1 MKNEEKSQKTQKDE
15 LILKRSFYEVII
27 FLCFHYPFSVKNFV
41 KKQERNDYM
50 ARRGENIYKRRDGR
64 WEGRFIQSYSDDGK
78 AKYKSVYAKTYKD
91 VKSKLLDAKEVFEEK
106 NRKDETSKKVL
117 FESWL
122 DEWLNAKKTN
132 VKESTFIRYRNSI
145 ENHIKP
151 NLGKYSIEEIDYST
165 MESFVSHLSL
175 AGKLND
181 KVGLSPKTIN
191 DLLTITKETFKYA
204 QNHGVEIKCNFN
216 GLSAK
221 KHNTD
226 MRVLNKSETKQLVD
240 YLNSDLDIYKS
251 GVLLCLFTG
260 IRIGELCALKWKNIS
275 LENKTIKVEE
285 TMQRIQKL
293 NSSEDAKT
301 KIIITAPKSFT
312 STRIIPIPD
321 FVVEIL
327 KCYKKDSDSY
337 FLSEKNKTMIEPRT
351 MQNKFQKYIKE
362 CGIPKANFHSLRHT
376 FATRCVELGF
386 DIKSLSEI
394 LGHSSVKI
402 TLDKYVHC
410 SMDLKRMNM
419 SKLQCAF
426 G

>member
-1 MKNEEKSQKTQKDE
+1 
-15 LILKRSFYEVII
+15 
-27 FLCFHYPFSVKNFV
+27 
-41 KKQERNDYM
+41 M

-64 WEGRFIQSYSDDGK
+64 WEGRFILSYSQDGK

-106 NRKDETSKKVL
+106 NRKDETSKEVL
-117 FESWL
+117 FKNWL

-151 NLGKYSIEEIDYST
+151 YFGKYSIEEIDYST
-165 MESFVSHLSL
+165 MKNFVSHLSL

-181 KVGLSPKTIN
+181 KGGLSPKTIN

-204 QNHGVEIKCNFN
+204 QNNGVEIKFNFS
-216 GLSAK
+216 GLSTK
-221 KHNTD
+221 KHSAD
-226 MRVLNKSETKQLVD
+226 MRVLNKAESKQLVD
-240 YLNSDLDIYKS
+240 YLNSNLDIYKS

-260 IRIGELCALKWKNIS
+260 IRIGELCPLKWKNIS
-275 LENKTIKVEE
+275 LENKTIKVEG

-301 KIIITAPKSFT
+301 KIIITAPKSFS

-321 FVVEIL
+321 FVIEIL

-337 FLSEKNKTMIEPRT
+337 FLSEKSKTMIEPRT

-362 CGIPKANFHSLRHT
+362 CGITKANFHSLRHT

-410 SMDLKRMNM
+410 SMELKRMNM